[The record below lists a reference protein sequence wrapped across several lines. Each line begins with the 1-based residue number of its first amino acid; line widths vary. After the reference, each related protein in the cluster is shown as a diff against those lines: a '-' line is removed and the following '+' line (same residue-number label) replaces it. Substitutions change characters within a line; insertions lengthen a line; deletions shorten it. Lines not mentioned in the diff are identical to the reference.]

1 MVKGLGLSRE
11 QARNPSRVTFGMVLG
26 LMYSWPTFD
35 LAIYLGP
42 CFFFRTKKGGQTKL
56 HSTLMKFYFL
66 IFLSRDIHSIIDSN
80 ELKHNPIFIY

>member
-42 CFFFRTKKGGQTKL
+42 CFFSEPRKVVKQAPL
-56 HSTLMKFYFL
+56 
-66 IFLSRDIHSIIDSN
+66 DSN
-80 ELKHNPIFIY
+80 EILFFLFFIKGHISINRL